1 MCGILYAENC
11 EREAFEKSLDLMD
24 HRGPDDFGVICFEGR
39 ILGQKRLAI
48 VDLNRRS
55 SQPFLASDGKT
66 FIIFNGEIYNYLEL
80 KEQFS
85 IHTHT
90 ASDTEVLVEL
100 FLKLG
105 PNCLQHLNG
114 MFSFLIYNSDT
125 RETFIARDRL
135 GIKPLYWYEQ
145 DGKRIFSSE
154 IASVLAL
161 LDREPKIDLI
171 GVRQYL
177 KLRTFFREHTLY
189 EGIRMF
195 PAGHYLHNGRL
206 IKYWDLTEAENHDA
220 DDETLAALIER
231 AVAYRKLADVET
243 GSYLSGGLDS
253 SIIAAVANKEHTW
266 TVGFSDCNEFE
277 YARMV
282 ADAYGFRHHEVL
294 VTRETYRDVARSM
307 IEKRREP
314 LSVPNEVLL
323 FQMTRAVKEH
333 NTVVLSGEGADELFL
348 GYDRI
353 FRWANEAPFSLS
365 DFDALY
371 SYGSHRDDE
380 ILEYVLEPVDDIDD
394 NSLKIKTFFQLYHL
408 HGLLRRLDNST
419 MLCSVEARVPF
430 VDHTLVEYLYRVPFR
445 YKMQDGIVKAPLKR
459 LFGHRLPKAVVDRKK
474 IGFPVPVDDIFQDNK
489 ASGMD
494 GWLNF
499 NLETLLG
506 SRWLD
511 VKEQLKIGSSGSSVL
526 LTN

>member
-11 EREAFEKSLDLMD
+11 GLEAFEKSLKLMD
-24 HRGPDDFGVICFEGR
+24 HRGPDDFGIISFKDR

-66 FIIFNGEIYNYLEL
+66 SIIFNGEIYNYLEL
-80 KEQFS
+80 KEKFS
-85 IHTHT
+85 IRTRT
-90 ASDTEVLVEL
+90 SSDTEVLVEL

-105 PNCLQHLNG
+105 PDSLQHLNG
-114 MFSFLIYNSDT
+114 MFSFVIYNSET
-125 RETFIARDRL
+125 KETFIARDRL
-135 GIKPLYWYEQ
+135 GIKPLYCYEQ
-145 DGKRIFSSE
+145 GEKRIFSSE
-154 IASVLAL
+154 VASILAL
-161 LDREPKIDLI
+161 LDHEPKIDMI

-177 KLRTFFREHTLY
+177 KLRTFFRGHTLY
-189 EGIRMF
+189 ENIVMF

-206 IKYWDLTEAENHDA
+206 IKYWDLTEADNQDA

-231 AVAYRKLADVET
+231 AIAYRKLADVET

-266 TVGFSDCNEFE
+266 TVGFPDYNEFE

-282 ADAYGFRHHEVL
+282 ADDYGFKHHEVL
-294 VTRETYRDVARSM
+294 VTQETYREIARAI
-307 IEKRREP
+307 IEKRQEP

-323 FQMTRAVKEH
+323 YQMTRAVKEF

-365 DFDALY
+365 EFDALY

-380 ILEYVLEPVDDIDD
+380 ILEYVLEPVSDIDD
-394 NSLKIKTFFQLYHL
+394 NLLKMTTFFQLYHL

-419 MLCSVEARVPF
+419 MFCSVEARVPF
-430 VDHTLVEYLYRVPFR
+430 VDHTLVEYLYRVPFQ

-459 LFGHRLPKAVVDRKK
+459 IFRHRLPKAVVDRKK
-474 IGFPVPVDDIFQDNK
+474 IGFPVPVNDIFPENRS
-489 ASGMD
+489 SGMD

-499 NLETLLG
+499 NMETLLG
-506 SRWLD
+506 NYWPE
-511 VKEQLKIGSSGSSVL
+511 VKEQLKKG
-526 LTN
+526 